1 MQRQT
6 SCLASSPEFLWIGF
20 RGCDARAFEGLLNM
34 AGLICCDWNEQLQE
48 LAHSVPVLSLERDGT
63 ERRSWRV
70 SSVAEHDLEA
80 LRGLLGSR
88 RADSGGAPRPVVI
101 PYQMD
106 PSVEAVIKAALPDG
120 PRVLAPD
127 VETVARIQ
135 DKRRQRKLF
144 REAGIPTPESTT
156 VLAGELARGEVP
168 SSPAL
173 PAVVQP
179 PVGSRGVDVHAVRTA
194 EGIRTCR
201 GPLVARNRTPCL
213 EMDRGSVDQRG
224 SRHLPGSR
232 LRGLALGPNPRSF
245 RMLRRRL
252 ALRLLRQRLCRDGGP
267 SNYGA
272 PTTHGARPAC
282 RDGPARRGLAR
293 SVRNRCH
300 PRRRRLV
307 RIRNQHTLS
316 GLHGHAIPIGA
327 RGRNTAPSGGSSGG
341 VAARSVSSRGVAS
354 NDSRPPTAR
363 GTGPPEPVRFGPPDC
378 RRSGQAGGHPG
389 RIHLGGRSR

>member
-144 REAGIPTPESTT
+144 REARNPYPRVDYRACGGVSERRGALFSRPSRGGSTPRRLT
-156 VLAGELARGEVP
+156 
-168 SSPAL
+168 
-173 PAVVQP
+173 
-179 PVGSRGVDVHAVRTA
+179 GSRRSRSEDGGR
-194 EGIRTCR
+194 IRTCR
-201 GPLVARNRTPCL
+201 GPAGRPKQNSLSR
-213 EMDRGSVDQRG
+213 DG
-224 SRHLPGSR
+224 SRVRRSTWEPSPAGIASAWA
-232 LRGLALGPNPRSF
+232 GPRSKSSE
-245 RMLRRRL
+245 LPD
-252 ALRLLRQRLCRDGGP
+252 AATPIGP
-267 SNYGA
+267 T
-272 PTTHGARPAC
+272 PTAATTM
-282 RDGPARRGLAR
+282 
-293 SVRNRCH
+293 
-300 PRRRRLV
+300 PRRRTFQL
-307 RIRNQHTLS
+307 
-316 GLHGHAIPIGA
+316 
-327 RGRNTAPSGGSSGG
+327 
-341 VAARSVSSRGVAS
+341 
-354 NDSRPPTAR
+354 
-363 GTGPPEPVRFGPPDC
+363 
-378 RRSGQAGGHPG
+378 RRSYDSWSTSSMSGRPCAQRAGSE
-389 RIHLGGRSR
+389 RSESMPSSKATTGTY